1 LSYSCD
7 RIRIADVRFFQE
19 KLALMKECDKT
30 QTRYAEEIK
39 HLENNTIRTLQQKVP
54 SARIFV
60 A

>member
-1 LSYSCD
+1 
-7 RIRIADVRFFQE
+7 
-19 KLALMKECDKT
+19 MKECDKT